1 MLLTDQTEYPKYWLR
16 PFTNEFAPGLVYIVY
31 APGENPRYLHPAF
44 IKDRPA
50 LSNEFL
56 CESALATGIADG
68 LGANSP
74 AAQTPVRIDRQG
86 VVNWFKTLL
95 PSRPWPNFVDPAVA
109 RFVEEALSE
118 DAA

>member
-31 APGENPRYLHPAF
+31 ARGGAPRFLHPAF
-44 IKDRPA
+44 IKDSPNP
-50 LSNEFL
+50 SNEFL
-56 CESALATGIADG
+56 DESALVLGIANG
-68 LGANSP
+68 LGTNSP
-74 AAQTPVRIDRQG
+74 AAQLPVRIDRQG
-86 VVNWFKTLL
+86 VVNWFKKLL
-95 PSRPWPNFVDPAVA
+95 PSRPWPNYVDPAVA